1 LIEPPLP
8 LVQATAKDYLLYLCF
23 TEFFNHPMRSRIR
36 PFKFNV
42 SILIGS
48 TPANILQVI
57 KGYRIDKRYYMKFF
71 LSFLISLIFEVMNL
85 AERLVEKR
93 ILRNVTAEEPPLFVI
108 GFWRSGTTLLHS
120 LLCQDKRAGYVTTFQ
135 GVFPNLVL
143 TQKNWLKRVTNK
155 FLPKKRP
162 FDGYS
167 MNMDF
172 PQEEDFAMMSL
183 QPRSIY
189 KMFYFPKDYNDI
201 YKKELHF
208 DDLTDS
214 EQKNL
219 KKKYLSLVH
228 KAMKNTGG
236 VRFISKNPCNIFRIK
251 TLLDLYPDARFIFIY
266 RNPYSVV
273 ESLYRFANEVL
284 PGSELQHLDGG
295 IPREYFARLYKDAL
309 HEYLNV
315 RETIKPGNLIEI
327 RYEDFKKQ
335 PIEFI
340 RNIYRQFN
348 MPDLQEALTGM
359 ELYLSMNEPDGRQP
373 YLIEPETYDLVNL
386 FAADIITRLEYQIT
400 SPLA

>member
-1 LIEPPLP
+1 
-8 LVQATAKDYLLYLCF
+8 
-23 TEFFNHPMRSRIR
+23 MSSRNR
-36 PFKFNV
+36 PFKFPV

-48 TPANILQVI
+48 SPANILRVI
-57 KGYRIDKRYYMKFF
+57 KGYRIDFRYYPKFL

-85 AERLVEKR
+85 AERMVEKR
-93 ILRNVTAEEPPLFVI
+93 MLKNVSREEPPIFVI

-120 LLCQDKRAGYVTTFQ
+120 MLCQDKRAGYVTTFQ

-143 TQKNWLKRVTNK
+143 TQKKWLKKFTNTI
-155 FLPKKRP
+155 LPKNRP
-162 FDGYS
+162 FDGYA
-167 MNMDF
+167 MDMDF

-208 DDLTDS
+208 EDLPET
-214 EQKNL
+214 ERKHW

-251 TLLDLYPDARFIFIY
+251 TLMELYPDARFIFIY

-284 PGSELQHLDGG
+284 PGSELQHLEGG

-309 HEYLNV
+309 HEYMNV

-335 PIEFI
+335 PVEMI
-340 RNIYRQFN
+340 RDIYRQFN
-348 MPDLQEALTGM
+348 MPGIKEALPRM
-359 ELYLSMNEPDGRQP
+359 ESYLSRNKPDGRQP
-373 YLIEPETYDLVNL
+373 YPIEPETYLLVNNY
-386 FAADIITRLEYQIT
+386 AGDIITRLEYQIT
-400 SPLA
+400 SPLK

>member
-1 LIEPPLP
+1 
-8 LVQATAKDYLLYLCF
+8 
-23 TEFFNHPMRSRIR
+23 MSSRNR
-36 PFKFNV
+36 PFKFPV

-48 TPANILQVI
+48 TPSNILQVI
-57 KGYRIDKRYYMKFF
+57 KGYRIDIRYYPKFL
-71 LSFLISLIFEVMNL
+71 LSFLVSLIFEVLNL
-85 AERLVEKR
+85 AERIFEKR
-93 ILRNVTAEEPPLFVI
+93 MLKNVVAEEPPIFVI

-120 LLCQDKRAGYVTTFQ
+120 MLCQDKRAGYVTTFQ

-143 TQKNWLKRVTNK
+143 TQKKWLKEFTNTI
-155 FLPKKRP
+155 LPKNRP

-167 MNMDF
+167 MDMDF

-189 KMFYFPKDYNDI
+189 KMFYFPKDYNEI
-201 YKKELHF
+201 YKKELNF
-208 DDLTDS
+208 EVLPET
-214 EQKNL
+214 ERKRWE
-219 KKKYLSLVH
+219 KKYLSLVH

-251 TLLDLYPDARFIFIY
+251 TLMQLYPDARFIFIY

-284 PGSELQHLDGG
+284 PGSELQHLEGG

-309 HEYLNV
+309 HEYMNV

-335 PIEFI
+335 PVEMIQD
-340 RNIYRQFN
+340 IYRQFN
-348 MPDLQEALTGM
+348 MPGIKEALPLM
-359 ELYLSMNEPDGRQP
+359 EKYLSRNKPDGRQP
-373 YLIEPETYDLVNL
+373 YTIEPETYHLVNGY
-386 FAADIITRLEYQIT
+386 AGDILTRLEYQIT
-400 SPLA
+400 SPVE